1 MPRTI
6 TLSENIRPILA
17 AIRSVPVP
25 HHATG
30 EEPPPP
36 IVPFVT
42 LSREPGAGAWTSAQP
57 LTDALNAA
65 DPGERPWTWWDRE
78 LVEKVAADH
87 HIATPLV
94 ESLGESHHSWLM
106 DMFAGL
112 SAAEHPEMAD
122 EALVFN
128 KVASTIRALASAGRV
143 VIVGRGGV
151 FITRRMTGGVHV
163 RLVAPLEK
171 RIERMAAHLNLSRET
186 AAAKIR
192 EMTKT
197 RDELYRRYWPQEPLR
212 PDLFTATLNT
222 AALAP
227 DVVTRVIVDLVRATE
242 AALASQLA
250 QPAQPAHPAKA
261 QSTK

>member
-87 HIATPLV
+87 HIAQPLV
-94 ESLGESHHSWLM
+94 DSLGESHHSWLM
-106 DMFAGL
+106 DLLSGL
-112 SAAEHPEMAD
+112 SVSDRPDAVVD
-122 EALVFN
+122 EAMVFS
-128 KVASTIRALASAGRV
+128 KVASTIRALATAGRV
-143 VIVGRGGV
+143 VLVGRGAV
-151 FITRRMTGGVHV
+151 FVTRQLPGGVHV
-163 RLVAPLEK
+163 RLVAPLET
-171 RIERMAAHLNLSRET
+171 RIQRMAAHLNLSREQ
-186 AAAKIR
+186 AAAKVR
-192 EMTKT
+192 EMTRT
-197 RDELYRRYWPQEPLR
+197 RDELYRRYWPHEPLR

-222 AALAP
+222 AALSPEA
-227 DVVTRVIVDLVRATE
+227 VTRVIVELVRETE
-242 AALASQLA
+242 TALASQPTPG
-250 QPAQPAHPAKA
+250 PAARM
-261 QSTK
+261 QSSV